1 MGMEIKDTREVLRF
15 AQNDKKII
23 ATQSFSKIKAFLF
36 DMDGVLFDSMKHHSE
51 AWYQVMGEH
60 YGFACDRTLFYMFE
74 GMTGHQVID
83 DMFVAQRGRHATERE
98 IETIYAEK
106 SQIFTQL
113 GPAEPMQG
121 AAEVLRKVGEKGF
134 ARVLVTGS
142 GQASLINKLNV
153 AYPGVF
159 DWNHIVSGLD
169 CPIGHGKPHP
179 DPYLF
184 GLRKAAENT
193 KPVDWEAADPFASG
207 VTLSHD
213 EAIVVE
219 NAPRGVQ
226 AARAAGIFTVAV
238 NTGPLDPKVL
248 SEAGAD
254 IVLEG
259 GMLELAERFEEILEI
274 KNMK

>member
-1 MGMEIKDTREVLRF
+1 
-15 AQNDKKII
+15 
-23 ATQSFSKIKAFLF
+23 
-36 DMDGVLFDSMKHHSE
+36 MDGVLFDSMKHHSE

-74 GMTGHQVID
+74 GMTGQQVID
-83 DMFVAQRGRHATERE
+83 DLFVSQRGRHATEWE
-98 IETIYAEK
+98 IKTIYGEK

-113 GPAEPMQG
+113 GPAEPMPG
-121 AAEVLRKVGEKGF
+121 AAEVLRKVGEKDLK
-134 ARVLVTGS
+134 RVLVTGS

-184 GLRKAAENT
+184 GLRKAAENS
-193 KPVDWEAADPFASG
+193 KPVDWEAENPFASG
-207 VTLSHD
+207 PTLSRD

-219 NAPRGVQ
+219 NAPLGVR

-274 KNMK
+274 KNKK